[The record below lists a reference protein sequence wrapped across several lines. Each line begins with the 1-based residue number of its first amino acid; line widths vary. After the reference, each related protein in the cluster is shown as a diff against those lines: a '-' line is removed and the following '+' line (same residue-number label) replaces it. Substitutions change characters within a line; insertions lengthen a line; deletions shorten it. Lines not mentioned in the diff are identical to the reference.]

1 LDQLTSPQ
9 GSVALA
15 ISALLLVFGFRLA
28 RPDRPR
34 EWLAVVAYAAALVAQ
49 TLGAQGLL
57 PGPVLAAGIGLRV
70 GGAALLVFGLLLAG
84 RSARARRRAAMSGEA
99 SPERGATSFDPVY
112 GGLALVTIGQ
122 LLRGPSLGG
131 GVAVLVAVVINGWV
145 ALTRERRAR
154 NAARP

>member
-1 LDQLTSPQ
+1 
-9 GSVALA
+9 
-15 ISALLLVFGFRLA
+15 
-28 RPDRPR
+28 
-34 EWLAVVAYAAALVAQ
+34 
-49 TLGAQGLL
+49 
-57 PGPVLAAGIGLRV
+57 
-70 GGAALLVFGLLLAG
+70 
-84 RSARARRRAAMSGEA
+84 MSGEA

-154 NAARP
+154 NS

>member
-57 PGPVLAAGIGLRV
+57 PGPVLAAGTALRLA
-70 GGAALLVFGLLLAG
+70 GAALLVLGLLLAG
-84 RSARARRRAAMSGEA
+84 QSSRARRRAAMSGETW
-99 SPERGATSFDPVY
+99 PERGATSFDPVY
-112 GGLALVTIGQ
+112 GGLALVAIGQ

-131 GVAVLVAVVINGWV
+131 AVAVLVAVVLNGWV
-145 ALTRERRAR
+145 ALRRGSR
-154 NAARP
+154 